1 MDEIFKLFGLG
12 DHKMFI
18 IDLDNIKPK
27 SYFYIKFIKNG
38 KVVIKKIK
46 T

>member
-18 IDLDNIKPK
+18 INIDNIIGIIIL
-27 SYFYIKFIKNG
+27 IKLNIPILLK
-38 KVVIKKIK
+38 
-46 T
+46 